1 MKKEILTISAI
12 VLATITAITI
22 IGTVHIQIQTTHATR
37 AGGEVISSDVRDGTS
52 RLAAPLAVSGDN
64 IYVAWWT
71 NKTGNDE
78 VMFRDSTDAGKTF
91 SDKIDLSN
99 TSNSDSINVQ
109 IAEDE
114 GKVAVAWW
122 ERNTTSNEPVM
133 RISNDNGKTFGGMI
147 HLSAKG
153 PIG

>member
-78 VMFRDSTDAGKTF
+78 VMFRD
-91 SDKIDLSN
+91 
-99 TSNSDSINVQ
+99 
-109 IAEDE
+109 
-114 GKVAVAWW
+114 
-122 ERNTTSNEPVM
+122 
-133 RISNDNGKTFGGMI
+133 
-147 HLSAKG
+147 
-153 PIG
+153 

>member
-114 GKVAVAWW
+114 GKVAVSWW
-122 ERNTTSNEPVM
+122 ERNTTSNDPVM
-133 RISNDNGKTFGGMI
+133 RISNDNGKTFGDMI

>member
-114 GKVAVAWW
+114 GKVAVSWW

>member
-114 GKVAVAWW
+114 GKVAVSWW

-133 RISNDNGKTFGGMI
+133 RISNDNGKTFGDMI

>member
-114 GKVAVAWW
+114 GKVAVSWW

-133 RISNDNGKTFGGMI
+133 RISTDNGKTFGDMI